1 MPLHKLRSFVS
12 VSVLVLGAG
21 LLASLRLPA
30 PAAAGGAR
38 HALPRALRA
47 KMAEPLRRYDR
58 PDEAQ
63 EYYRMK
69 RAPLG
74 QKAVPTERYLVALAK
89 MRTMAQHSTPRGAVL
104 PSRAA
109 LAARGI
115 SAIAGVAGVAE
126 ADSLGAWTA
135 LGPGNIGGR
144 TRALVIDPRQPRTM
158 YAAAVAGGVW
168 KSTDG
173 GASWSPLSDLTANI
187 AVNSLVMDP
196 AHSNVLYAGTGEG
209 YFNSDSVRGAGI
221 FKTMDG
227 GATWTRLAATATPDF
242 FYVNDVKVSARDSSR
257 VYAATDSGIF
267 RSLDAGD
274 TWTRVYATDVIGG
287 CLDLALRTDRA
298 TDVLFAACG
307 SFEQSSVLRNTAA
320 EADGVWTVVLK
331 DAGMG
336 RTSLALAPSNQGV
349 IYALAASN
357 ASGDYNQGLLAVY
370 RSATG
375 GGAGSWTAQVRNTSS
390 TKLNTLLLTNPVIA
404 NLQECGFADGDF
416 FFNQGWYDNVIAV
429 DPKDPNKVWAGG
441 IDLFRSDDGGKTWGL
456 ASYWWATDPSGN
468 APSYA
473 HADQHAIVFHP
484 RYNGTSIRTMFVGN
498 DGGIFKTTDARA
510 ATAHGTAGVC
520 DPTATPF
527 SWVDLNHGY
536 AVTQFYNGTPYPDG
550 TAYFGGTQDN
560 GTNRGKDGDGPDAW
574 TEILGGD
581 GGFVAVDPGATDTLY
596 AENTGLSIAKSIDG
610 GANWEDG
617 TSGIDFSQDFLFIS
631 AFTMDPS
638 NPQRLWTGGN
648 TLWRTTDGAANW
660 SQASTPVA
668 GQQFRIVSAVTVD
681 PGNPNHVLAG
691 TVEGFIMRT
700 DTGLSSNA
708 TTRWRRN
715 LPQQGFVSSVTV
727 DPTSS
732 AVAYATYSTFGV
744 VHVWKS
750 INGGTNWAPLDGTGD
765 GALPDVPVHSLV
777 VDPAHPS
784 HLYIG
789 TDLGVFASTDG
800 GQTWLVENT
809 GFANV
814 ATEWLTLRT
823 APGGVRELYAF
834 THGRGAW
841 RVTLP

>member
-1 MPLHKLRSFVS
+1 MPLPKLRNLLSL
-12 VSVLVLGAG
+12 SVLVLGAG
-21 LLASLRLPA
+21 LLASLRVSA

-38 HALPRALRA
+38 HALPQALRA
-47 KMAEPLRRYDR
+47 KMSEPLRRYDR

-63 EYYRMK
+63 EFYRMK

-74 QKAVPTERYLVALAK
+74 QRAVPAERYLTALAR
-89 MRTMAQHSTPRGAVL
+89 MRTMAQHSTPRQAVL

-109 LAARGI
+109 FAARGTSTI
-115 SAIAGVAGVAE
+115 DQ

-135 LGPGNIGGR
+135 LGPGNVGGR
-144 TRALVIDPRQPRTM
+144 TRALVIDPRQPRTL

-196 AHSNVLYAGTGEG
+196 ADSNVLYAGTGEG
-209 YFNSDSVRGAGI
+209 YFNIDSVRGAGI
-221 FKTMDG
+221 FKTTDG
-227 GATWTRLAATATPDF
+227 GATWSRLASTATPDF
-242 FYVNDVKVSARDSSR
+242 YYVNDLKISAHDSSH
-257 VYAATDSGIF
+257 VYAATGSGIF
-267 RSLDAGD
+267 RSLDGGD
-274 TWTRVYATDVIGG
+274 TWSQVYSTPLFAG
-287 CLDLALRTDRA
+287 CLDLALRTD
-298 TDVLFAACG
+298 TTSDVLFAACG

-320 EADGVWTVVLK
+320 EAAGAWTVVLS

-336 RTSLALAPSNQGV
+336 RTSLALAPSNQNV
-349 IYALAASN
+349 IYALATSN
-357 ASGDYNQGLLAVY
+357 VSGNFDQGLLAVY
-370 RSATG
+370 RSTTG
-375 GGAGSWTAQVRNTSS
+375 GGSGSWTAQVRNTSK
-390 TKLNTLLLTNPVIA
+390 TKLDTLLLTNPVIA
-404 NLQECGFADGDF
+404 NLKECGFADGDF
-416 FFNQGWYDNVIAV
+416 FFNQGWYDNIIAV
-429 DPKDPNKVWAGG
+429 DPKDSNKVWAGG
-441 IDLFRSDDGGKTWGL
+441 IDLFRSDDGGKTWGV

-473 HADQHAIVFHP
+473 HADQHTIVFHP
-484 RYNGTSIRTMFVGN
+484 RYNGTSIKTMFVGN

-510 ATAHGTAGVC
+510 ATAHGNGVC

-536 AVTQFYNGTPYPDG
+536 AVTQFYAGTPYPDG
-550 TAYFGGTQDN
+550 TAYFGGSQDN
-560 GTNRGKDGDGPDAW
+560 GTDRGKDSDGPNAW
-574 TEILGGD
+574 EQILGGD
-581 GGFVAVDPGATDTLY
+581 GGYVAIDPGATNTLY
-596 AENTGLSIAKSIDG
+596 AENTGLSFAKSTDG
-610 GANWEDG
+610 GVHWGDA
-617 TSGIDFSQDFLFIS
+617 THGIDSSQDFLFIS
-631 AFTMDPS
+631 PFAMDPS
-638 NPQRLWTGGN
+638 NAQRLWAGGN
-648 TLWRTTDGAANW
+648 TLWRTTDGAAHW
-660 SQASTPVA
+660 TQASSVVA
-668 GQQFRIVSAVTVD
+668 GDQARVVSAMAVD

-700 DTGLSSNA
+700 DAGLTSTG

-715 LPQQGFVSSVTV
+715 LPQKGYVSSVAV
-727 DPTSS
+727 DPTDGN
-732 AVAYATYSTFGV
+732 VAYATYSTFGV

-750 INGGTNWAPLDGTGD
+750 VNAGTNWTPLDGTGD
-765 GALPDVPVHSLV
+765 GSLPDVPVHSVV

-823 APGGVRELYAF
+823 ASGGVRELYAF